1 MNAFGI
7 NQMQRHPTSGG
18 ETKTHVLA
26 QVLFLIK
33 RTSRINLVDTLECL
47 DKDQRNSERIV
58 RVIES
63 VEKSAIRESENENL
77 E

>member
-1 MNAFGI
+1 
-7 NQMQRHPTSGG
+7 MQKHPTSGG
-18 ETKTHVLA
+18 ETKTHFLN

-47 DKDQRNSERIV
+47 DKDQRNSERSD

>member
-7 NQMQRHPTSGG
+7 NQMQSHPASGG
-18 ETKTHVLA
+18 ETKTHVLT

-33 RTSRINLVDTLECL
+33 RTSRIKLVDTLECL
-47 DKDQRNSERIV
+47 DKDQRNSKRIV